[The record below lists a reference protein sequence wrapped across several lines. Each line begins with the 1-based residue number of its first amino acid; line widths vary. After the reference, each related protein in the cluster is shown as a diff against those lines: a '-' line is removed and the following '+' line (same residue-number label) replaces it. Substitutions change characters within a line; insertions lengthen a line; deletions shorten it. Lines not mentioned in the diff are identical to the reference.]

1 MYSTNTFHSPDPLGS
16 FGIVD
21 ELTPVKEEEVILTK
35 GNMVLDIL
43 SLLLRVRIEPSCI
56 LELRLCNLIS
66 SSL

>member
-21 ELTPVKEEEVILTK
+21 ELAPVKEEEMILTK

-56 LELRLCNLIS
+56 LELRFYNLIS